1 MEKRL
6 MKIKELMEYLSMGK
20 ASARAFGKE
29 AGALIKYGNMFM
41 YDKEKIDAH
50 IERIQG

>member
-6 MKIKELMEYLSMGK
+6 FKIGDLMIYLSMGK
-20 ASARAFGKE
+20 HSARTFGRE
-29 AGALIKYGNMFM
+29 AGALIKYGNIYL

-50 IERIQG
+50 IKRIFG